1 MFLEQATINALLTV
15 DCTWLPTVKLSWQ
28 TDWALQ
34 QLITELEKD
43 PNSHQG
49 FSWEN
54 DTLTYKGSLV
64 VGNSPDI
71 RK

>member
-1 MFLEQATINALLTV
+1 MEHATINALLAV
-15 DCTWLPTVKLSWQ
+15 DSTWFPIVKLNWQ
-28 TDWALQ
+28 TDLALQ
-34 QLITELEKD
+34 QLITELGKN
-43 PNSHQG
+43 PNSYQG

-71 RK
+71 KK